1 MRNPHDRNHLRAT
14 EGPSSG
20 IPGAGSMPGS
30 RPSVLPARSFGRRQ
44 SSFLSAG
51 CERRLPQD
59 DGSWPRFQRI
69 RCHPVPVRRGIF
81 FWRDADGALIIVH
94 GRSGCIMLSFHPAG
108 PMEASLAPP
117 DTPVSPHPGDD
128 RERIDAL
135 NDEAWRLR
143 FTDRERADALA
154 REARGLAEAA
164 EYGAGIALALRTLG
178 VQRNYFASD
187 HAGALELLQQAY
199 ALLDQAGETRG
210 RGDVLSGIGYV
221 HMRRG
226 EYAHAMQLHLQ
237 ALQIQ
242 RAIGDVVGEANSLNH
257 LGVVTGRVG
266 EYATALEYYQASL
279 TLREGQDDTAAV
291 GLSLMNLG
299 VIAGNLGEMERS
311 LEYTARAL
319 RILEHSDFQGATACL
334 NNIGACYRALGK
346 HDLALEHLE
355 RAAER
360 FRAMG
365 NVDEA
370 NCLCE
375 IGCVHEARGDHD
387 AALAC
392 FRRSLELTRR
402 LGSRVY
408 EPEIL
413 MHLGRLEERLG
424 HASGLAH
431 LHESLE
437 LAEAQGAREHVYAAH
452 EALADAY
459 DRIGDTVRALEH
471 HRAFYAVWREVF
483 STETSVRIQNVRVR
497 AEVQQTQREA
507 EILREKNEALT
518 RADEEKARLVE
529 QLRIQAAELE
539 RQTREDALTG
549 VFNRRHLDTVLDAEW
564 ERAVRF
570 GRALTVAMLDVD
582 HFKQVNDRFSH
593 AVGDEVLRTVA
604 RILRENTR
612 GVDGVA
618 RYGGEEF
625 CLVLVE
631 TRLEEGARLCDRLRG
646 LIEAYDWSGVRPG
659 LAVTV
664 SAGVAGL
671 HEADSP
677 ETLLAAADVRLYA
690 AKHAGR
696 NRVRAD

>member
-1 MRNPHDRNHLRAT
+1 
-14 EGPSSG
+14 
-20 IPGAGSMPGS
+20 
-30 RPSVLPARSFGRRQ
+30 VPAR
-44 SSFLSAG
+44 
-51 CERRLPQD
+51 
-59 DGSWPRFQRI
+59 
-69 RCHPVPVRRGIF
+69 HGIF

-164 EYGAGIALALRTLG
+164 EYGAGIALALRTLA
-178 VQRNYFASD
+178 VHRYYFASD
-187 HAGALELLQQAY
+187 YEGALDFLRRALSLLES
-199 ALLDQAGETRG
+199 AGEVRG
-210 RGDVLSGIGYV
+210 RADVLNGIGYV
-221 HMRRG
+221 YVRRG
-226 EYAHAMQLHLQ
+226 MHLDGVRLHLA
-237 ALQIQ
+237 ALEIQ
-242 RAIGDVVGEANSLNH
+242 RSTADLVGESISLTN
-257 LGVVTGRVG
+257 LGTAAYLAGD
-266 EYATALEYYQASL
+266 YASALEHHQASL
-279 TLREGQDDTAAV
+279 TLREQIGDRSGA
-291 GLSLMNLG
+291 GYSLMNIG
-299 VIAGNLGEMERS
+299 VIHGQTGDLER
-311 LEYTARAL
+311 LLVYMARAL
-319 RILEHSDFQGATACL
+319 EIHRSGDAQAARACLMNIGNAYTQLGQHERALEHL
-334 NNIGACYRALGK
+334 
-346 HDLALEHLE
+346 DLALESIGRASEHLD
-355 RAAER
+355 RAH
-360 FRAMG
+360 
-365 NVDEA
+365 
-370 NCLCE
+370 CLRV
-375 IGCVHEARGDHD
+375 IGETHRRRGD
-387 AALAC
+387 AEQALSH
-392 FRRSLELTRR
+392 FMHSLELTRR
-402 LGSRVY
+402 LGAHVFV
-408 EPEIL
+408 PEIL
-413 MHLGRLEERLG
+413 IDLGQLEIQLG
-424 HASGLAH
+424 DSCSGLAH
-431 LHESLE
+431 LHEAVA
-437 LAEAQGAREHVYAAH
+437 LAEDYDGREQAYSAH

-459 DRIGDTVRALEH
+459 EKQGDLSRALAH
-471 HRAFYAVWREVF
+471 HRAFHSTWREVYG
-483 STETSVRIQNVRVR
+483 TETSVRIQNVRVR